1 MGAKPVSFASVA
13 PGGCGGMTKGAGGA
27 DGEDADGAERERSP
41 RRGAAIGERQPAP
54 VERSRGG
61 APTEAGEGRGAA
73 IGAIPRYPPSAY
85 VDHAEPKGEKGFG
98 KKGNPTHPMDRI
110 HSVLRE
116 QLQAMKLTVVEQPPP
131 GGVLQPNEVL
141 TTEGDVDPE
150 LEISTPGR
158 RWAREVVRAL
168 VDLLPP
174 YEESMGA
181 ALIAEAAGGRMRG
194 QVGDRIKEEAAA
206 YVDATY
212 HGL

>member
-1 MGAKPVSFASVA
+1 M
-13 PGGCGGMTKGAGGA
+13 MKGAGGSNESA
-27 DGEDADGAERERSP
+27 GGAERERSRSP
-41 RRGAAIGERQPAP
+41 RRRGAPA
-54 VERSRGG
+54 
-61 APTEAGEGRGAA
+61 EAGEGKGAA
-73 IGAIPRYPPSAY
+73 IGAIPRRPPSAY
-85 VDHAEPKGEKGFG
+85 VGHAEKGKIKKGSG
-98 KKGNPTHPMDRI
+98 KKGIPTSPTDRI
-110 HSVLRE
+110 NSLLRS
-116 QLQAMKLTVVEQPPP
+116 QLQRERLTVVEKPPP

-194 QVGDRIKEEAAA
+194 VVGDRIKEEAAS

-212 HGL
+212 RIN

>member
-1 MGAKPVSFASVA
+1 M
-13 PGGCGGMTKGAGGA
+13 MKGAGGSNESA
-27 DGEDADGAERERSP
+27 GGAERERSP
-41 RRGAAIGERQPAP
+41 RRG
-54 VERSRGG
+54 G
-61 APTEAGEGRGAA
+61 APAEAGEGKGAA
-73 IGAIPRYPPSAY
+73 IGAIPRRPPSAY
-85 VDHAEPKGEKGFG
+85 VGHAEKGKIKKGSG
-98 KKGNPTHPMDRI
+98 KKGIPTSPTDRI
-110 HSVLRE
+110 NSLLRI
-116 QLQAMKLTVVEQPPP
+116 QLHRDGLTVVQKPPP